1 MCPAYGTQ
9 KARSPVKSQWM
20 NQQRNEHR
28 NWDSHPGLATANRV
42 LAAHVRPPFVNFS
55 AAPARLGQW
64 SVPCLSE
71 GQLGLSF
78 QIPLLCSADVKFML
92 WNSKKENNGILFHW
106 LFKICSVPKGWIYKH
121 YWKRGNGCQEFLSFV
136 SAWARIWLLLLQ
148 IMGWE
153 ILLLDTCWKF

>member
-1 MCPAYGTQ
+1 MAHRRHAAQWRVNEWINEGTNTGTGTHTQ
-9 KARSPVKSQWM
+9 ALQLRTVCSLHTLGHLLWTSLQLPHARGSGV
-20 NQQRNEHR
+20 
-28 NWDSHPGLATANRV
+28 
-42 LAAHVRPPFVNFS
+42 
-55 AAPARLGQW
+55 RLG
-64 SVPCLSE
+64 LSE